1 MKSRDIA
8 KGLYKQKDSVKDA
21 DKFINAFI
29 AYVEEKGMEYLLPG
43 VLSHLEIL
51 DKKHSQEND
60 LKITFATEPTDQ
72 SVKTVTDYM
81 SASTTPEV
89 VVDKN
94 ILGGFLAEYNGWSI
108 DATAASYIKNLKQI
122 LLAT

>member
-8 KGLYKQKDSVKDA
+8 KALYKQKDSVKDT
-21 DKFINAFI
+21 DQFINAFI
-29 AYVEEKGMEYLLPG
+29 TYVEEKGMEYLLPG
-43 VLSHLEIL
+43 VLNHLEIL
-51 DKKHSQEND
+51 DKKYSQEND

-81 SASTTPEV
+81 SASTIPEV

-94 ILGGFLAEYNGWSI
+94 ILGGFLAEYNGWSV
-108 DATAASYIKNLKQI
+108 DGSAATYIKNLKQD